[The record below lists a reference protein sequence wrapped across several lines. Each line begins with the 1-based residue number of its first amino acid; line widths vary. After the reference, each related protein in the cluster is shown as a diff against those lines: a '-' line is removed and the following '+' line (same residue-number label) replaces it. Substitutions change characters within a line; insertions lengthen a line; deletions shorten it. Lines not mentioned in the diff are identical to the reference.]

1 MTIISCTR
9 AHAPEILAIFNDAIL
24 NSTALYE
31 YQPRTPAF
39 MDTWFTAK
47 EQGGFPIIG
56 ALDADGSLAGFAT
69 YGPFRTFPAFKYSVE
84 HSIYIHPEK
93 RGRGIGRL
101 LLNEII
107 ATAQS
112 NDIHTLIGG
121 IDSLNTA
128 SIRLHES
135 AGFVRCAQIREAG
148 YKFGRWLDL
157 EFHQLIL
164 TTPSNPS
171 DTHATKR

>member
-1 MTIISCTR
+1 MTIIPCTR

-24 NSTALYE
+24 HSTALYE

-39 MDTWFTAK
+39 MDAWFTAK
-47 EQGGFPIIG
+47 EQGRFPVLG
-56 ALDADGSLAGFAT
+56 AIDTDGSLAGFAT

-93 RGRGIGRL
+93 RARGIGRL
-101 LLNEII
+101 LLKEII
-107 ATAQS
+107 AIAQA
-112 NDIHTLIGG
+112 DARHTLIGG
-121 IDSLNTA
+121 IDSTNTA

-148 YKFGRWLDL
+148 YKFGQWLDL
-157 EFHQLIL
+157 EFYQLIL
-164 TTPSNPS
+164 ATPSNPS
-171 DTHATKR
+171 DT